1 MIRDKLPKNWI
12 PIYDNFRF
20 EITTSLGRMV
30 QSFNPPKV
38 FSPYLHV
45 GCGNQRIQG
54 FINTDVFGNNQ
65 ADYGLD
71 LRFELP
77 FPDSSFQGI
86 YTHHVVEHI
95 AYEDARLFFQEA
107 FRLLQPQ
114 GVLRI
119 VVPDAGKFIQAYN
132 QNPESCSELVSFLP
146 EHLHSPKWKTSL
158 QVIDH
163 IFRDT
168 YFNPHQSAWDFYTL
182 KLELE
187 NSGFYKVERMD
198 CGISTNTKMSGLDN
212 EGWANHSIYVEAFK
226 Q

>member
-1 MIRDKLPKNWI
+1 M
-12 PIYDNFRF
+12 FQ
-20 EITTSLGRMV
+20 SL
-30 QSFNPPKV
+30 NPPKV

-45 GCGNQRIQG
+45 GCGNRRIQG
-54 FINTDVFGNNQ
+54 FINTDVFSNNQ

-95 AYEDARLFFQEA
+95 TYEDARLFFQEA

-132 QNPESCSELVSFLP
+132 QNPESFSELVSFLP
-146 EHLHSPKWKTSL
+146 EHHHSPKWKTSL

-163 IFRDT
+163 IFRDS
-168 YFNPHQSAWDFYTL
+168 YFNPHRSAWDFYTL
-182 KLELE
+182 NSELQE
-187 NSGFYKVERMD
+187 SGFKKVKQMECGVSTVDQM
-198 CGISTNTKMSGLDN
+198 CGIDN
-212 EGWANHSIYVEAFK
+212 KNWEAHSIYIEAFK
-226 Q
+226 